1 MFSLRYLVMALPLCF
16 AQAASP
22 ETLNIAVAS
31 NFKVTL
37 EKLIAAEPN
46 RLNHKLKIISGATGS
61 LYTQIVNGAPFD
73 IFLAADMHRPQLLD
87 QERQLP
93 AGSRKAYAIGQLVL
107 WIPGASSQVD
117 EENLSLFTGNLAI
130 ANPRTA
136 PYGLAAL
143 SLLEKLN
150 TKKPRL
156 IMGENVAQAY
166 QFVHTGNAQAGLV
179 ALSQVIDQAI
189 DPQSYWHVPQQYH
202 EPIEQQLVV
211 LNSSPAS
218 TEFVNYLLSDPAR
231 NIISSSGYQVPG
243 NTNRD

>member
-1 MFSLRYLVMALPLCF
+1 MLLRYLIISVAFFCGQS
-16 AQAASP
+16 ARP

-37 EKLIAAEPN
+37 EKLIAAKPFN
-46 RLNHKLKIISGATGS
+46 SNHNLKLSSGATGS

-73 IFLAADMHRPQLLD
+73 IFLAADTKRPRLLD
-87 QERQLP
+87 EDRNLP
-93 AGSRKAYAIGQLVL
+93 TGSRKAYAIGQLVL
-107 WIPGASSQVD
+107 WVPTAERQVD
-117 EENLSLFTGNLAI
+117 KDFLEMFTGNLAI

-136 PYGLAAL
+136 PYGIAAL
-143 SLLEKLN
+143 SLLAKLDN
-150 TKKPRL
+150 NGSRL

-179 ALSQVIDQAI
+179 ALSQVIDQGI
-189 DPQSYWHVPQQYH
+189 DPTFYWQVPQKFY

-218 TEFVNYLLSDPAR
+218 TEFVNFLVSSATR
-231 NIISSSGYQVPG
+231 NIISRSGYLVPG